1 MERIWGGIAANPG
14 GLIAGARAVPG
25 LTGPM
30 VYGICYCPLT
40 KTEELGKM
48 GFAGT

>member
-1 MERIWGGIAANPG
+1 
-14 GLIAGARAVPG
+14 
-25 LTGPM
+25 M

-48 GFAGT
+48 GFAGTDFLKESFL